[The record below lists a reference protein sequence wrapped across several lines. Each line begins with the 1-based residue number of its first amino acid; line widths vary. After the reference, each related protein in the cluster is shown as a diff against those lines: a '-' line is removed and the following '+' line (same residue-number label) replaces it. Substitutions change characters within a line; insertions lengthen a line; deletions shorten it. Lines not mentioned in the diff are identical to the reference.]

1 MWKCKYCLKDFNFN
15 CSQIQNH
22 SRWCIENP
30 KRKEEKQFQ
39 IKICPT
45 CKNEFLG
52 KNKFCSKKCITH
64 SAETKAILSIK
75 RKNFLKQNPEAHS
88 WKNSDKHN
96 SVPCENVK
104 KFLLDNNYNFIEEF
118 TPLKERFFS
127 IDIAFPDQKIGLEI
141 NGNQHYN
148 SDGTLKPY
156 YQERHD
162 LIESAGWRLIEIHY
176 SQCFKNDFLID
187 IITNNKDV
195 DYSNYFDERERR
207 KREKQDIFDIKTKL
221 KQEQINVINE
231 KIEEIKNNLL
241 NSSINFQ
248 KWGWVYSASL
258 IIGCLPQKVNK
269 WMIRN
274 MKEFYELECF
284 KRKS

>member
-207 KREKQDIFDIKTKL
+207 KEKNKIFLILKQNLNRSKLMLLMKKL
-221 KQEQINVINE
+221 K
-231 KIEEIKNNLL
+231 K
-241 NSSINFQ
+241 
-248 KWGWVYSASL
+248 
-258 IIGCLPQKVNK
+258 
-269 WMIRN
+269 
-274 MKEFYELECF
+274 
-284 KRKS
+284 